1 MKPAGPA
8 ETPSLGPAL
17 DFLSLLWRVDHALQ
31 RRSKRAALELGL
43 TGPQR
48 LVLSL
53 LGRFPGLPAGR
64 LAALLHV
71 HPSTLTGVLQRLERA
86 GLIRR
91 RADPRDRRRALFG
104 LTARG
109 RELDAADPVVSL
121 IVRTVLERRAPGEV
135 DAARRLLQDL
145 ALGLEGETPAPPALS
160 AAAAPR
166 RRSPA
171 RRG

>member
-1 MKPAGPA
+1 MKPAAP
-8 ETPSLGPAL
+8 ERPSLGPAL

-31 RRSKRAALELGL
+31 RRSKRTAAELGL

-53 LGRFPGLPAGR
+53 LGRFPGLPAGQ

-86 GLIRR
+86 ALIRR

-104 LTARG
+104 LTERG
-109 RELDAADPVVSL
+109 RALDAADPVVTL
-121 IVRTVLERRAPGEV
+121 AVRTLLERRPEEV
-135 DAARRLLQDL
+135 EAARRLLQEL
-145 ALGLEGETPAPPALS
+145 ALGLEDDAPAEVEARVS
-160 AAAAPR
+160 GRAAPR
-166 RRSPA
+166 SRRMRP
-171 RRG
+171 R